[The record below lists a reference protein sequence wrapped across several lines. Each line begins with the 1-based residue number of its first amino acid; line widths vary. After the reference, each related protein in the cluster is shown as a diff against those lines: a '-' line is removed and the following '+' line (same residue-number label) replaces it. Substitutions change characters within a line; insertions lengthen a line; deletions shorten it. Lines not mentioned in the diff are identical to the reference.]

1 MNKLAVGILAGGSM
15 LTLGACADMTPY
27 QQNTTATGAGIGAV
41 AGALVSDRPLEGAV
55 VGGALGAA
63 AGSLYGQ
70 SRQQPSRV
78 YYDQSGRA
86 YSIDQYGRPY
96 YLR

>member
-1 MNKLAVGILAGGSM
+1 MHKRTLGALTAGSLLM
-15 LTLGACADMTPY
+15 LTACADMTPY

-41 AGALVSDRPLEGAV
+41 AGALVSDRPLQGAV

-63 AGSLYGQ
+63 AGNLYGQ
-70 SRQQPSRV
+70 SRQQPGRV
-78 YYDQSGRA
+78 YYDQYGRP
-86 YSIDQYGRPY
+86 YSIDSYGRPY

>member
-1 MNKLAVGILAGGSM
+1 MKRLVFGIIASGGMLM
-15 LTLGACADMTPY
+15 LTACADMTPY
-27 QQNTTATGAGIGAV
+27 QQSTTATGAGVGAV

-70 SRQQPSRV
+70 SRQQPGRV
-78 YYDQSGRA
+78 YYDQYGRP

>member
-1 MNKLAVGILAGGSM
+1 MNKMVYGILAGGSM
-15 LTLGACADMTPY
+15 LTLASCADMTPY

-70 SRQQPSRV
+70 SRQQPGRV
-78 YYDQSGRA
+78 YYDQYGRP